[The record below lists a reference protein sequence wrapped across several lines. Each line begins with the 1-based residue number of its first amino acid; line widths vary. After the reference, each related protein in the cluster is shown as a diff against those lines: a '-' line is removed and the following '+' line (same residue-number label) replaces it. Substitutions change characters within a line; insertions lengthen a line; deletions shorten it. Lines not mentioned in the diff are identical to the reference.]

1 MIRFLLGIYFIFLMC
16 VKFYLARSD
25 IIAFFFIISGVS
37 FFCSVNAT
45 AGSLHGS
52 AAFVLGNQNY
62 LHGNLDTPINDAV
75 AMTSRLR
82 SNGFN
87 VAHRNNVGQ
96 VEIYELIDKFFDSN
110 SGSNIIVFYYAGH
123 AVQVNGRNF
132 LIPVDIPKNSPDVL
146 SHLFDIRYLMDK
158 LTASKATTK
167 IVILD
172 ACRDTLFAKSPN
184 AASGLA
190 ELKAPP
196 GTLIAFSTMPGAT
209 AEDGE
214 GENSPY
220 TTALLDVLFKPNVKI
235 EDAFKE
241 VRRRV
246 MQATDGAQV
255 PTESSLLLEDFYLV
269 KPNVPA
275 RGKPGTVPNPIAPKA
290 PAPVAPSAS
299 ASPASSSSVCSRL
312 MTKLSMGVSPLS
324 PTEQASLAEC
334 H

>member
-1 MIRFLLGIYFIFLMC
+1 M
-16 VKFYLARSD
+16 
-25 IIAFFFIISGVS
+25 SG
-37 FFCSVNAT
+37 NA
-45 AGSLHGS
+45 AL
-52 AAFVLGNQNY
+52 VIGNQGYINVPLNTPKNDAINIVDSLVQARFNVVRGIDVSQSIMY
-62 LHGNLDTPINDAV
+62 ELVDDFFNKHGN
-75 AMTSRLR
+75 S
-82 SNGFN
+82 
-87 VAHRNNVGQ
+87 
-96 VEIYELIDKFFDSN
+96 DS
-110 SGSNIIVFYYAGH
+110 VLFYYAGH

-132 LIPVDIPKNSPDVL
+132 LIPVDVPKDSPDVL

-190 ELKAPP
+190 ELKASP

-235 EDAFKE
+235 EDAFKD

-269 KPNVPA
+269 KPNSLPSGGKAGSAPNRSARKPPALVVP
-275 RGKPGTVPNPIAPKA
+275 P
-290 PAPVAPSAS
+290 AS
-299 ASPASSSSVCSRL
+299 ASRVLSPSLCSRL

-324 PTEQASLAEC
+324 LSEQASLAEC
-334 H
+334 R

>member
-1 MIRFLLGIYFIFLMC
+1 MVKRLVLLLAFLHPPVYC
-16 VKFYLARSD
+16 VSGAV
-25 IIAFFFIISGVS
+25 IS
-37 FFCSVNAT
+37 
-45 AGSLHGS
+45 
-52 AAFVLGNQNY
+52 LGNQNY
-62 LHGNLDTPINDAV
+62 PLSPLSTPLNDSQRITENFLKIGYRVTNSIDLSQSSMYDAIDIFFHEN
-75 AMTSRLR
+75 ASA
-82 SNGFN
+82 N
-87 VAHRNNVGQ
+87 V
-96 VEIYELIDKFFDSN
+96 IFI
-110 SGSNIIVFYYAGH
+110 YYAGH

-132 LIPVDIPKNSPDVL
+132 LIPIDVPKNSPDIL
-146 SHLFDIRYLMDK
+146 SHLFDVRYLMDK
-158 LTASKATTK
+158 LTTAKASTK
-167 IVILD
+167 VVILD

-190 ELKAPP
+190 ELKAPA

-275 RGKPGTVPNPIAPKA
+275 RGKPGSTVPYPIAPKA
-290 PAPVAPSAS
+290 PAPVTPSAS
-299 ASPASSSSVCSRL
+299 ASRASSPNVCSRL

-324 PTEQASLAEC
+324 SAEQASLAEC

>member
-1 MIRFLLGIYFIFLMC
+1 MP
-16 VKFYLARSD
+16 VNDARGMS
-25 IIAFFFIISGVS
+25 SRLKSVGYQVS
-37 FFCSVNAT
+37 FFENKT
-45 AGSLHGS
+45 
-52 AAFVLGNQNY
+52 Q
-62 LHGNLDTPINDAV
+62 V
-75 AMTSRLR
+75 AMYEAIDH
-82 SNGFN
+82 FFQEN
-87 VAHRNNVGQ
+87 VQTDTLV
-96 VEIYELIDKFFDSN
+96 I
-110 SGSNIIVFYYAGH
+110 YYAGH

-132 LIPVDIPKNSPDVL
+132 LIPVDMPKNSPDVL

-158 LTASKATTK
+158 LTQSKATTK

-220 TTALLDVLFKPNVKI
+220 TTALLELLFKPNIKI

-246 MQATDGAQV
+246 MQLTDGAQV
-255 PTESSLLLEDFYLV
+255 PTESSLLLEDFYMV
-269 KPNVPA
+269 KRGAAATTPA
-275 RGKPGTVPNPIAPKA
+275 AIKGSRSTLAPTQR
-290 PAPVAPSAS
+290 APST
-299 ASPASSSSVCSRL
+299 PASKPVLPGVCSRL
-312 MTKLSMGVSPLS
+312 MTKMSMGLSPL
-324 PTEQASLAEC
+324 TDAEQKSLAGC
-334 H
+334 Q